1 MRQKTNFRRWPEHQG
16 HVEGGVAA
24 PQCEVTWPSHF
35 CLFHCQLPFSDIYT
49 QVREPKNGH
58 QGLRILFCH
67 VQDLR
72 AAPLAGT
79 LHPCPPSLPH
89 HPCPAMSMALR
100 DSRRPRL
107 LSTTHQTYKSQSV
120 SHCLREAR
128 QVLRRTLDPGVPSSS
143 AEAPSS
149 ALTTLPHNTGLS
161 AASSAPPR
169 PAPPRWGG
177 LRSRE
182 TTYNRT
188 AKSGRAHLLPSCK
201 A

>member
-1 MRQKTNFRRWPEHQG
+1 MRQKTNFRRWPEQQG

-49 QVREPKNGH
+49 GVREPKNGH

-79 LHPCPPSLPH
+79 LHPCPPSLPY

-128 QVLRRTLDPGVPSSS
+128 QVS
-143 AEAPSS
+143 AGPWTQECPAAAQRHPAARSP
-149 ALTTLPHNTGLS
+149 LCPTTLALVLP
-161 AASSAPPR
+161 APPH